1 MRLAR
6 RLSIRVRLT
15 VGTLVIAGV
24 FFAGTAVVVH
34 RQVDSILRSSSVML
48 LEGDLAQ
55 YQQEIADGRS
65 SNLDTPAQGQLVAV
79 IDPVGRVMQS
89 SLPAELEPQLSALAA
104 AGTAVQDVRTPAARY
119 LVLARQVSSSDGV
132 WSVVTARN
140 EAASSLS
147 LDNLTRALAWG
158 LVILTLLFGVG
169 SWLLA
174 SAALRPVSAM
184 RRTAERLT
192 GSASVELLPVG
203 PAHDELFYLAS
214 TLNDL
219 ITQLRA
225 SADREKQLVS
235 DASHELRTPL
245 AILQTQLEL
254 AHLSTGDADALLGEI
269 ESAERTVQRLS
280 ALAASLLELTRIEGM
295 TAQETTTFDDLA
307 EELAD
312 AIDRARLISIGS
324 EIVVD
329 YEVLP
334 DGTDGGGE
342 RESAAETVTG
352 PSPSA
357 SPWPPPSLSPP
368 TVPPA
373 TSTPPATPM
382 PPAGRSRNEVFDLSG
397 RSFGRVADNLL
408 GNAIVAVNEAAG
420 PGTGS
425 VRATLAR
432 TADGIRLEISDTG
445 PGMSPDFIPL
455 AFDRFARED
464 ESRGGTRPG
473 SRGAGLG
480 LSIVLALVAS
490 AGGTVTMT
498 NRRPRGLSAVVT
510 LPASRDPAHP
520 PAPAAA
526 PSPPPPPPSQDQNA

>member
-1 MRLAR
+1 M
-6 RLSIRVRLT
+6 RLT